1 MIQQPTGYPKPVQL
15 CSRTSQFATLAE
27 MRAHYKGLEETRAK
41 EEEIRAAELE
51 TQHWQRIMASLP
63 TESKLGRE
71 KRLAAL
77 KADEEERERII
88 KERKEATDA
97 LRKQKTRDNQKRI
110 RQQRSQDKKRWV
122 READEQRRLEAER
135 LTAQEVKVK
144 EVEAKRV
151 EAARRKEVARR
162 TEVLQKAVETIYDI
176 HRTRRRTAF
185 TRAVQATLSTWRAAA
200 KSATSHAPTCGCCVV
215 KPRRRNRK
223 KSTKAA
229 KKPATGDEIA
239 KADAAMAALI
249 AEEEAAAQPKLSKKQ
264 RRALEAER
272 LAAEKAQEMERLAA
286 EAKRL
291 EEEALAK
298 ERALAEAK
306 AAREKEINDD
316 LERQHQETIRKLKR
330 QAELDRMRRQE
341 ERAAEWVVPCD
352 KKGRRPA
359 AIKRWRP
366 CRSVE
371 LGRPC
376 NRGDACRSAHSLDE
390 LTIERCRFHNCGRI
404 ARRPDGTFYNVDD
417 NRPCNYIHEE
427 ERRDNYLQ
435 RLGMHVFIRG
445 GRRPASRAR

>member
-1 MIQQPTGYPKPVQL
+1 MIQPTGYPQPVQL
-15 CSRTSQFATLAE
+15 CSRTSEFATLAE

-41 EEEIRAAELE
+41 EEEIRAAERE
-51 TQHWQRIMASLP
+51 AQHWRRIMTDLP
-63 TESKLGRE
+63 TESKAGRE

-77 KADEEERERII
+77 KADEEKRERII
-88 KERKEATDA
+88 KERKETSDT
-97 LRKQKTRDNQKRI
+97 LRKQKTRDTQKRI

-122 READEQRRLEAER
+122 REVDEQRRVEAER
-135 LTAQEVKVK
+135 LAAQEAKVK
-144 EVEAKRV
+144 EVEAKRA
-151 EAARRKEVARR
+151 EAARQKEVARR
-162 TEVLQKAVETIYDI
+162 NEVLQKAVDTIYKI
-176 HRTRRRTAF
+176 HLTRRRTVA
-185 TRAVQATLSTWRAAA
+185 ATLSTWRAAA
-200 KSATSHAPTCGCCVV
+200 KSTTRHAPTCGCCVD
-215 KPRRRNRK
+215 KPRRNRK
-223 KSTKAA
+223 KSTKAP
-229 KKPATGDEIA
+229 KKPATGDAIA

-249 AEEEAAAQPKLSKKQ
+249 AEEEAAVRPKLSKKQ
-264 RRALEAER
+264 RKALAAER

-298 ERALAEAK
+298 AT
-306 AAREKEINDD
+306 REKEINDD
-316 LERQHQETIRKLKR
+316 LDRQHQETIRKHKR

-341 ERAAEWVVPCD
+341 ERTAEWVVHSD
-352 KKGRRPA
+352 KKDRRS

-404 ARRPDGTFYNVDD
+404 ARRPDGTFYNVDN

-445 GRRPASRAR
+445 DRERRPASRAR

>member
-1 MIQQPTGYPKPVQL
+1 MVQAPGVIQPTGYPQPIQL

-27 MRAHYKGLEETRAK
+27 MRAHYKNLEETRTK

-51 TQHWQRIMASLP
+51 TQHWRRIMASLP

-88 KERKEATDA
+88 KERKEASDA
-97 LRKQKTRDNQKRI
+97 LRKQKTRNNQKRI
-110 RQQRSQDKKRWV
+110 RQQRSQDKKRWA

-135 LTAQEVKVK
+135 LAAQEAKVK

-151 EAARRKEVARR
+151 EAVRQKEVARR
-162 TEVLQKAVETIYDI
+162 TEVLRKAVETICEI
-176 HRTRRRTAF
+176 QQAAF
-185 TRAVQATLSTWRAAA
+185 TRAVATTLSTWRAAA
-200 KSATSHAPTCGCCVV
+200 KSATHHAPTCGCCAV
-215 KPRRRNRK
+215 KPRRNRRK
-223 KSTKAA
+223 KSTKAS

-239 KADAAMAALI
+239 TADAAMAALI

-264 RRALEAER
+264 RKALAAER
-272 LAAEKAQEMERLAA
+272 LAAEKALAAERLAA

-298 ERALAEAK
+298 ERTLAEAK

-316 LERQHQETIRKLKR
+316 LDRQHQETIRKHKR

-341 ERAAEWVVPCD
+341 ERAAEWVVHSD
-352 KKGRRPA
+352 KKGRRPT
-359 AIKRWRP
+359 IKRWRP

-445 GRRPASRAR
+445 ERRPANRAR

>member
-1 MIQQPTGYPKPVQL
+1 MIQPTGYPQPIQL

-51 TQHWQRIMASLP
+51 TQHWRRIKADLP
-63 TESKLGRE
+63 TESKAGRE

-77 KADEEERERII
+77 KADKEERERII
-88 KERKEATDA
+88 KELKETSDA
-97 LRKQKTRDNQKRI
+97 LRKQKTRDTQKRI
-110 RQQRSQDKKRWV
+110 RQQRGQDKKRWV
-122 READEQRRLEAER
+122 READEQRRVDAER
-135 LTAQEVKVK
+135 LAVQEAKVK
-144 EVEAKRV
+144 EAEAKRA
-151 EAARRKEVARR
+151 EAARQKEVTRR
-162 TEVLQKAVETIYDI
+162 NEVLRKAVETIYKFR
-176 HRTRRRTAF
+176 HRTASLIGAVEIEILSRWRT
-185 TRAVQATLSTWRAAA
+185 AA
-200 KSATSHAPTCGCCVV
+200 KSTTRHAPTCGCCAD
-215 KPRRRNRK
+215 KPRRNRK
-223 KSTKAA
+223 KSTKAP
-229 KKPATGDEIA
+229 KKPATGDAIA

-249 AEEEAAAQPKLSKKQ
+249 SEEEAVARPKLSKKQ
-264 RRALEAER
+264 KKALAAER
-272 LAAEKAQEMERLAA
+272 LVAEKAQEMERLAA
-286 EAKRL
+286 ETKRL

-316 LERQHQETIRKLKR
+316 LDRQHQETIRKHRR

-341 ERAAEWVVPCD
+341 ERAAEWAVHSD
-352 KKGRRPA
+352 KKDRRS

-404 ARRPDGTFYNVDD
+404 ARRPDGTFYNVDN
-417 NRPCNYIHEE
+417 NRPCNYIHDE
-427 ERRDNYLQ
+427 ERQDNYLH
-435 RLGMHVFIRG
+435 RLGMHIFIRG
-445 GRRPASRAR
+445 AARRPVSRAR